1 MDPMCLSLVQQFLDD
16 TNSSLADQFRHKY
29 ESRKTNVEYKEV
41 LLKWKADQLTRS
53 LVHNYLKTVS
63 PALTNEFKVKY
74 QPEKTR
80 LQLTEVLSKWKEK
93 QLARGVVLNHL
104 RTVVPSLA
112 VEFENK
118 HKCSVKLIPKQL
130 IGLIQRTLPAVAGN
144 VITRPSTDKKDDEGK
159 QELRTN
165 RFKVNTFT
173 REEIL
178 RIQRAIAMKEDV
190 GALAKEMGRNYKS
203 VVNKI
208 RWVCLQSSSI
218 GMKRGKYSAEEVKR
232 VRLAVKNNEDF
243 KIVAREL
250 NRAPELVQMV
260 MYHIANDPNYG
271 TEQAKKSFSVEE
283 DLLLLDKVIMGM
295 DVTKL
300 SCVGTIPSSI
310 STKVAKETARPLVS
324 IRIRWDEKIL
334 PWLLQHYS
342 GTTGFRVERMLTSL
356 IAEKFSD
363 SKGINWSEIVKQHPE
378 FVGHTAHSLSRIFRT
393 AHAYAKAA
401 KKGAEYVSL
410 QEVADYASAV
420 YQPGKERKESPATIA
435 HREAVISHFKRK
447 VAELG
452 INVGL

>member
-190 GALAKEMGRNYKS
+190 GALAKEMGRRSMSIY
-203 VVNKI
+203 NKI
-208 RWVCLQSSSI
+208 HRVHLESTST
-218 GMKRGKYSAEEVKR
+218 GMKRGKYSAEEVTRLR
-232 VRLAVKNNEDF
+232 VAVKNNEDF
-243 KIVAREL
+243 KVVAKEL
-250 NRAPELVQMV
+250 NRAPELILRRMHV
-260 MYHIANDPNYG
+260 IANDPNYG
-271 TEQAKKSFSVEE
+271 KGKGLAK
-283 DLLLLDKVIMGM
+283 L
-295 DVTKL
+295 
-300 SCVGTIPSSI
+300 
-310 STKVAKETARPLVS
+310 A
-324 IRIRWDEKIL
+324 
-334 PWLLQHYS
+334 
-342 GTTGFRVERMLTSL
+342 
-356 IAEKFSD
+356 
-363 SKGINWSEIVKQHPE
+363 
-378 FVGHTAHSLSRIFRT
+378 
-393 AHAYAKAA
+393 
-401 KKGAEYVSL
+401 
-410 QEVADYASAV
+410 
-420 YQPGKERKESPATIA
+420 
-435 HREAVISHFKRK
+435 
-447 VAELG
+447 
-452 INVGL
+452 